1 MSVWGVCTLHGP
13 GAAKHWKPRMLV
25 TIGKDGK
32 SVKTMTK
39 EYYYVCD
46 LAPPMDGG
54 KGGGRL
60 RQTSL
65 SNFVKTTPKPRLEDN
80 DIIIEGNGLG
90 TAGLEFSLSMCTVG
104 QKQDCDEKHGNF
116 VVDENERQEL

>member
-1 MSVWGVCTLHGP
+1 M
-13 GAAKHWKPRMLV
+13 
-25 TIGKDGK
+25 
-32 SVKTMTK
+32 
-39 EYYYVCD
+39 
-46 LAPPMDGG
+46 GG
-54 KGGGRL
+54 RGGGRL